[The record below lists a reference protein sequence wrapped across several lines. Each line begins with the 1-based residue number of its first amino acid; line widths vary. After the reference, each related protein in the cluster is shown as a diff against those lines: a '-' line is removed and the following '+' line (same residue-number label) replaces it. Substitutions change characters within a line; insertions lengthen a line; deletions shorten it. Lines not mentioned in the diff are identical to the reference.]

1 DRLPSAPRDRELA
14 RWSEGHP
21 WAALSSH
28 DARAVAAL
36 EEALLQAV
44 RRDETEISTFV
55 PYAASEVLALVY
67 GKCRVH
73 ESAAVGKGLKLR
85 IQGPAPVIARVRA
98 ALAEHRR

>member
-1 DRLPSAPRDRELA
+1 MPEAPEEEELA

-36 EEALLQAV
+36 KEALLRAV
-44 RRDETEISTFV
+44 RREETVLSAFV

-67 GKCRVH
+67 GKCRVLDS
-73 ESAAVGKGLKLR
+73 EAVDNGLSLR
-85 IQGPAPVIARVRA
+85 VQGPAPVISRIRA
-98 ALAEHRR
+98 ALEEKMR